1 MGRSR
6 WVIRPYCAPTLVI
19 FLAHAPCLP
28 VDRRM
33 DTSVKTAIR
42 PMERQH
48 WCPDGSGHPEARWL
62 APELL
67 LVASVVE
74 DED

>member
-1 MGRSR
+1 M
-6 WVIRPYCAPTLVI
+6 IRPYCAATLVI
-19 FLAHAPCLP
+19 FLAHARCLP

-42 PMERQH
+42 PIEGQP
-48 WCPDGSGHPEARWL
+48 WCPDSSGHTEGRWL
-62 APELL
+62 AQELL
-67 LVASVVE
+67 LVASVDE